1 MTDEPLDEEMLLELQ
16 RRTRKL
22 PREIEPPAAAWERI
36 AAEMRV
42 TSPVRVRHP
51 FWQRPAFLIAAAL
64 LLVAATSITT
74 ALVVGRRQE
83 TAPSVASM
91 PAPGSNG
98 APATLAEFTVRENQY
113 IETVNVLSA
122 TLESKEVGLAPET
135 IAKLKESVRV
145 IDNAI
150 LEARRA
156 LAQDP
161 SNKALMEMLAT
172 SYDQKVD
179 LLKRTTEMGS
189 L

>member
-16 RRTRKL
+16 RRTRDL
-22 PREIEPPAAAWERI
+22 PREIEPPVDAWQRI

-42 TSPVRVRHP
+42 TSPVRARET
-51 FWQRPAFLIAAAL
+51 FWQRPVFLIAAGL
-64 LLVAATSITT
+64 VLVAATSITT
-74 ALVVGRRQE
+74 ALMIGRKPG
-83 TAPSVASM
+83 APSSVASI
-91 PAPGSNG
+91 PSSRSNS
-98 APATLAEFTVRENQY
+98 APATLAEFTVRENEY
-113 IETVNVLSA
+113 IATVNVLSA
-122 TLESKEVGLAPET
+122 ALESKEVGLAPET

-161 SNKALMEMLAT
+161 SNKALIEMLAT

-179 LLKRTTEMGS
+179 LLKRTTEMAS

>member
-16 RRTRKL
+16 RRTRDL
-22 PREIEPPAAAWERI
+22 PREIAPPAAAWERI
-36 AAEMRV
+36 AAEMRIT
-42 TSPVRVRHP
+42 TSVRARSA
-51 FWQRPAFLIAAAL
+51 FWQRPQFLVAAGL
-64 LLVAATSITT
+64 MLVAATSITT
-74 ALVVGRRQE
+74 ARVVGRKPNA
-83 TAPSVASM
+83 TPPVVSISS
-91 PAPGSNG
+91 PGSNG
-98 APATLAEFTVRENQY
+98 APATLAEFTARENEY
-113 IETVNVLSA
+113 IATVNVLSA
-122 TLESKEVGLAPET
+122 ALESKEVGLAPET

-161 SNKALMEMLAT
+161 SNKALIEMLAT

-179 LLKRTTEMGS
+179 LLKRTTEMAS